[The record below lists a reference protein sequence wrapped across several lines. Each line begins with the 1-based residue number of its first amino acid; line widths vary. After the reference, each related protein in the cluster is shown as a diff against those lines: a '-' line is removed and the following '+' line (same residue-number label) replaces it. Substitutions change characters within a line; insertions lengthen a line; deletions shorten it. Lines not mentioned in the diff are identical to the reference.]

1 MGKGAGDCAF
11 FVGKSVANVI
21 RQLFAI
27 KGTEVIYENWGFKSS
42 PFQTTSLPAS
52 DLGERLLVGRDKEV
66 ISLIRKISS
75 GPKLATLEG
84 LNGVGKTSI
93 VNVACYRLFRDHVE
107 DGRGPLYIP
116 CRKIFQLNPNQ
127 DVQSFIDA
135 VLMEVAQTLID
146 QAEELKARKV
156 EVKTESVNRWL
167 NSPQLTSYQAGVW
180 GVQAGRQSETNTS
193 SGFERSGFRKTV
205 FTWLEQIFP
214 TSEAGGIIC
223 TIDNLELLQS
233 SDIARALLEQLRDE
247 LFSVS
252 GLRWVLC
259 GALGIVY
266 GVVASP
272 RLEGYLHKPIEVMGI
287 EDRHAPEILS
297 SRIAIYTKRKD
308 HYLPLLANDFGELY
322 QVLRGNLRSVLS
334 YADDYCQWVADQLNP
349 PDEISKHKWF
359 EDWLLEQAKSAYD
372 AVRQE
377 LRPKALEV
385 FRKAIDVG
393 GIFSPSDFERFGFN
407 SIPAFRPHI
416 RDLEAVGLLV
426 STQDDGD
433 KRRKTIQITPKGWMV
448 NLHLS
453 KR

>member
-1 MGKGAGDCAF
+1 M
-11 FVGKSVANVI
+11 
-21 RQLFAI
+21 
-27 KGTEVIYENWGFKSS
+27 IYENWGFNGS

-52 DLGERLLVGRDKEV
+52 ELGERLLVGRDNEV
-66 ISLIRKISS
+66 TSLIRKISS

-93 VNVACYRLFRDHVE
+93 VNVACYRLFRDHI
-107 DGRGPLYIP
+107 DNGRGPLYIP

-146 QAEELKARKV
+146 KAAELKERRV

-167 NSPQLTSYQAGVW
+167 NSPQLTSYQGGVW
-180 GVQAGRQSETNTS
+180 GVQAGTQAETNTS

-205 FTWLEQIFP
+205 FSWLEQIFP
-214 TSEAGGIIC
+214 TPEAGGIIC
-223 TIDNLELLQS
+223 TIDNMELLQS
-233 SDIARALLEQLRDE
+233 SETARALLEQLRDE
-247 LFSVS
+247 LFSIA

-287 EDRHAPEILS
+287 EDRHAPAILT
-297 SRIAIYTKRKD
+297 SRIAVYTKRND
-308 HYLPLLANDFGELY
+308 GAHYLPLLKDDFGELY

-334 YADDYCQWVADQLNP
+334 YADDYCQWVADHPNP
-349 PDEISKHKWF
+349 PDETAKHKWF
-359 EDWLLEQAKSAYD
+359 EDWLAEQAESAYD

-385 FRKAIDVG
+385 FQKAVELG
-393 GIFSPSDFERFGFN
+393 GIFSPSDFEGFGFN

-416 RDLEAVGLLV
+416 RDLEAVGVLV

-453 KR
+453 RD